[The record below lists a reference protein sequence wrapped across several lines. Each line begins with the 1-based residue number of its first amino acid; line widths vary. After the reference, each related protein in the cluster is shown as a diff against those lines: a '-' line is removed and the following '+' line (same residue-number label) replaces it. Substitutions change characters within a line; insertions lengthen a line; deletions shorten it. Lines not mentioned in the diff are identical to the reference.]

1 MSDIAT
7 TLVAARAGQT
17 QDAIMARLVKMN
29 AEQDG
34 QVVSLLDKALETSKA
49 MQPATA
55 PGVGGVLDVTA

>member
-1 MSDIAT
+1 MSDVAT
-7 TLVAARAGQT
+7 SLVAARASQT

-29 AEQDG
+29 VEQDG

-49 MQPATA
+49 TQAATA